1 MPLSSWD
8 VTVNVNVA
16 GVGSRVIV
24 RVVQA
29 LTLEDAIVEARR
41 DLVTTTLV
49 RAVPSGT

>member
-1 MPLSSWD
+1 MPQWN

-16 GVGSRVIV
+16 GVGSRVVV
-24 RVVQA
+24 RVVEA